1 MKIAKKPLSV
11 AQARKA
17 LDRAKA
23 RGRVDEI
30 RQASGRLAGAVSSE
44 RASVRRAPAELA
56 QAVVDQRQAIEQA
69 PATLTPAQRGAQT
82 RKLRRLEAAERDAVK
97 AAEDLAAQLNPAMAV
112 LTEAW
117 RRLQPG
123 RSCFGNAYTI
133 IDPCS
138 YVLDTDEKVFWYGC
152 DVIASTETGALAADY
167 RWTGRTLSA
176 SDAAGDLRALRDSY
190 KRPSG
195 PGPTPKVQTP
205 CEQWLESQESSL
217 ELAKKGLGFE
227 LLVVVVRQ

>member
-44 RASVRRAPAELA
+44 RASVRRAVAETV
-56 QAVVDQRQAIEQA
+56 QAVADQLRAIEHA
-69 PATLTPAQRGAQT
+69 PPTLTPAQRGAQT
-82 RKLRRLEAAERDAVK
+82 RKLRRLEAQAAAARQAAERQADR
-97 AAEDLAAQLNPAMAV
+97 LNPARAV
-112 LTEAW
+112 LMDAW

-123 RSCFGNAYTI
+123 RDAFGNAYAI
-133 IDPCS
+133 IDPCGREDS
-138 YVLDTDEKVFWYGC
+138 AVFWYGC
-152 DVIASTETGALAADY
+152 DVAVSTEIGGPVAEY

-176 SDAAGDLRALRDSY
+176 TDAAGDMKAMRDSY
-190 KRPSG
+190 SRKTVAP
-195 PGPTPKVQTP
+195 PAPKAVSP
-205 CEQWLESQESSL
+205 CELWQSFREWSL
-217 ELAKKGLGFE
+217 EMAKKGLGFE
-227 LLVVVVRQ
+227 ILVAMVRQ

>member
-17 LDRAKA
+17 LDRAKQ

-56 QAVVDQRQAIEQA
+56 QAVADQRKAQAQA
-69 PATLTPAQRGAQT
+69 VNLTPAQRGAQT
-82 RKLRRLEAAERDAVK
+82 RKLRRLEAQEQAAVK

-123 RSCFGNAYTI
+123 RECFGHAYTI

-138 YVLDTDEKVFWYGC
+138 YVLDTNEAIFWYGC
-152 DVIASTETGALAADY
+152 DVVASRETGQLAASY

-176 SDAAGDLRALRDSY
+176 ENAAMDLRAMRDTY
-190 KRPSG
+190 KRPAG
-195 PGPTPKVQTP
+195 PQPIPKVQTP
-205 CEQWLESQESSL
+205 CEQWRESQEAAL

-227 LLVVVVRQ
+227 ILIVVVRQ

>member
-17 LDRAKA
+17 LDRAKQ

-56 QAVVDQRQAIEQA
+56 QAVAQQRQAVDRSA
-69 PATLTPAQRGAQT
+69 GLTPAQRGAQT
-82 RKLRRLEAAERDAVK
+82 RKLRQLEAQAAAARQAAERQAD
-97 AAEDLAAQLNPAMAV
+97 QLNPARAV
-112 LTEAW
+112 LMDAW

-123 RSCFGNAYTI
+123 RDAFGNAYTI
-133 IDPCS
+133 IDPCGREDS
-138 YVLDTDEKVFWYGC
+138 AVFWYGC
-152 DVIASTETGALAADY
+152 DVAVSTEIGGPVAEY

-176 SDAAGDLRALRDSY
+176 TDAAGDMKAMRDSY
-190 KRPSG
+190 SRKTVAP
-195 PGPTPKVQTP
+195 PAPKAVSP
-205 CEQWLESQESSL
+205 CELWQSFRDWSL
-217 ELAKKGLGFE
+217 KMAQMGRDFE
-227 LLVVVVRQ
+227 IIVAMVRQ